1 MAYSVL
7 FAARFLNDGTINLDF
22 LGIWIE
28 IEDNDD
34 RTPKGDVMATLYF
47 WLFIFGG
54 ATLVLL
60 GIFLFGSERNL
71 GKQRRRA
78 DELRRQP
85 QFSGARGSE
94 IPSLAES
101 MTTNEELVEKIS
113 SLSSRLE
120 ERERRVEELRSE
132 QRQLAS
138 VRYDNHELQGKI
150 GNLTKQLH
158 THEWR
163 LSESAR
169 EIQQIG
175 QRNSHLQNEV
185 TDLKQQLQA
194 SQTASR
200 EFEAEGQRLLDQLQT
215 TEANLAATASQYK
228 KVMDHASQLHSE
240 LAATKPQI
248 DQLRIRNKELLGE
261 IDSLSSKFAASER
274 AVEELRTIR
283 HGVQSEN
290 QELRAVNQDLQQE
303 IANLK
308 AQLQASETRLSDL
321 ASQAEEMADL
331 NSKLQT
337 EIIELIGQ
345 VQASRET
352 IEELQTE
359 QLRVLDQLQ
368 KSESALGAT
377 VSQYNE
383 IADQYAKLQ
392 FGLAEQTRR
401 TDELTNQNNVL
412 AEEMNA
418 LSEQLATSQKAVQ
431 ALRTLQNETNSENR
445 QLGAA
450 NQGFQ
455 QAIATLANQ
464 LRTSESKL
472 SESAQQIRQI
482 TDGNAKLQSEV
493 NELKQQLQKTTED
506 LETGQ
511 ERLLHSQ
518 SENQRLS
525 AANRNLEEEIAS
537 LYREVQT
544 AESLLATTTSQY
556 DEIAGRHSRLQSEFA
571 RLREDSDQLMLN
583 HKEEIISLST
593 KLAARQK
600 TVAEL
605 ETARDRLGAT
615 QAENEELRAVNL
627 ELRDEI
633 TIVKDR
639 LQTSEGRA
647 SEAAAQNLH
656 SAERYAALQTELAEL
671 TRRAEES
678 EKTTRELEAVREQL
692 AEAESREMI
701 LRTRQEQLQA
711 QLAMVERELA
721 ADKEAL
727 NATYAR
733 LVEMDNAC
741 QGLAGENRRL
751 TDLSQ
756 QWQERHALGDESE
769 KHQPQNEPARPV
781 AWSWGERK
789 WPFGIIPARAAAA
802 ILGGIALGF
811 VGISFNKFFGSKEA
825 GAPDSAYDQEVTRV
839 QGASDTPQGRAPSVA
854 AAKKTEVDKQTAEA
868 GSASSLKG
876 AFKTIQATELFT
888 GPSEDS
894 ALIATIRPGTK
905 ITVVDS
911 HRGWLQIHA
920 GQSRRSGFVRQESAV
935 RID

>member
-1 MAYSVL
+1 ML

-28 IEDNDD
+28 IEDNND
-34 RTPKGDVMATLYF
+34 RTPKGDVMATTLYF

-60 GIFLFGSERNL
+60 GIFLFGSERKL

-78 DELRRQP
+78 DELRRNP
-85 QFSGARGSE
+85 PFSGARGSE
-94 IPSLAES
+94 IPSPAES
-101 MTTNEELVEKIS
+101 TTTNEELVEKIS

-185 TDLKQQLQA
+185 ADLKQQLQA
-194 SQTASR
+194 NQTASR

-215 TEANLAATASQYK
+215 TEANLAATAGQYR

-248 DQLRIRNKELLGE
+248 DQLMIRNKELLGE

-274 AVEELRTIR
+274 AVEKLRTIR

-352 IEELQTE
+352 TEELQTE
-359 QLRVLDQLQ
+359 QLRVSDQLQ

-377 VSQYNE
+377 ISQYNE
-383 IADQYAKLQ
+383 IADQCAKLQ
-392 FGLAEQTRR
+392 FGLAEQTQR

-431 ALRTLQNETNSENR
+431 ELRTLQNETNSENR

-455 QAIATLANQ
+455 QAVATLANQ

-493 NELKQQLQKTTED
+493 NELKQQLQKTTEE

-537 LYREVQT
+537 LYRQVQT

-583 HKEEIISLST
+583 HKEEIVSLST

-600 TVAEL
+600 TVDEL
-605 ETARDRLGAT
+605 ATARDRLGAT

-633 TIVKDR
+633 TTAKDR

-647 SEAAAQNLH
+647 SESAAQNRH

-678 EKTTRELEAVREQL
+678 ETTTRELEAVREQL

-711 QLAMVERELA
+711 QMAMVERELA
-721 ADKEAL
+721 ADKETL

-741 QGLAGENRRL
+741 QGQAENRRL

-756 QWQERHALGDESE
+756 QWQERHALGDESQ
-769 KHQPQNEPARPV
+769 KHRPQNESARPV

-868 GSASSLKG
+868 GAASSLKG